1 MTIRKAGI
9 DGFLLHIHRRSF
21 ARVDVFGN
29 IFITANP
36 GNLAVGDSHRTVDRR
51 LLIKRVDLGV
61 AVNSCRFGLRGL
73 GRDAAAVLQLVAF
86 VASCT
91 HDK

>member
-21 ARVDVFGN
+21 ARVDVFGDVFV
-29 IFITANP
+29 IANP
-36 GNLAVGDSHRTVDRR
+36 GDLAIGDSHRTVDGR

-61 AVNSCRFGLRGL
+61 AVNSCRFDQRGL
-73 GRDAAAVLQLVAF
+73 
-86 VASCT
+86 
-91 HDK
+91 